1 MGLQEDESRHSG
13 RHQSLDQEL
22 GTIKTHFFPHVV
34 SVEESSDT
42 LPAMVSPQYLPLN
55 PLPLMDIV
63 MSIATG
69 DVIADCV

>member
-1 MGLQEDESRHSG
+1 MA
-13 RHQSLDQEL
+13 
-22 GTIKTHFFPHVV
+22 
-34 SVEESSDT
+34 SVEESFDT
-42 LPAMVSPQYLPLN
+42 LPAMFSPQYLPLN

>member
-1 MGLQEDESRHSG
+1 MRVGTQAG
-13 RHQSLDQEL
+13 TQSLGPRVRYHQDSL
-22 GTIKTHFFPHVV
+22 FPHVV
-34 SVEESSDT
+34 SVEESFDT